1 MFPIAHFMTNPDFP
15 EPTLHQESGIEGNY
29 RMEASGH

>member
-15 EPTLHQESGIEGNY
+15 ELTLHKESGIQGNY
-29 RMEASGH
+29 IIEAIGH